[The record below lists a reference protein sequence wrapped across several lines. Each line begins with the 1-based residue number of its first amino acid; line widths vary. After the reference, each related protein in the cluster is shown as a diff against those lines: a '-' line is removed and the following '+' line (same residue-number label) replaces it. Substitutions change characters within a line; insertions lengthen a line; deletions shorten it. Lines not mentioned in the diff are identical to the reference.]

1 MRTGLSDDL
10 LGTGQEKRG
19 KKESLTLV
27 FFFFSSSWGWYHTS
41 MVRHPQMESLPTAV
55 LSCFLFP
62 VLGSFGY
69 DNYVPIERF
78 AADISEDAGMN
89 HN

>member
-1 MRTGLSDDL
+1 
-10 LGTGQEKRG
+10 
-19 KKESLTLV
+19 
-27 FFFFSSSWGWYHTS
+27 
-41 MVRHPQMESLPTAV
+41 MESLPTAV